1 MNNFNR
7 LRVYLAGTLLLVSTA
22 IAAATPVKSMIIF
35 GDSLSD
41 TGNTSHLLKSL
52 RQEESPSYL
61 VRPLKVFVI
70 NKMEEFADAYYVP
83 QMVLDAGI
91 DKVTQFFDVELA
103 PMLATII
110 GKIKR
115 APVVPG
121 EPYWQDHFSNGQV
134 WNEYLATMLNVT
146 REDTRHFSN
155 QAFGGSWTV
164 TYDYQL
170 TVWNLIRH
178 PIMTLKSLIVGKLIP
193 PSLGLTVQAHLIST
207 THFDKDAVYFIF
219 SGGNDYLNVL
229 AFGDNY
235 DTAVMSVYIDNVLD
249 SMNSAVQKL
258 TNAGAKHLVI
268 FGIPDVGLTPHFLYT
283 ADQNVL
289 SAAVLEHNKRLKT
302 RIELLQHDLPL
313 VDFLFIDVQP
323 MFEKVLSHP
332 SNYGFTNT
340 TEACIDVKLPMY
352 RGLENSP
359 FAHNLVLQ
367 YASVLQY
374 RNSHFAAGEKNYQM
388 CDQPDNYL
396 FWDETHPSTRTH
408 RVLAYEICLAM
419 QDHGYQ
425 ATCQDP
431 TVVA

>member
-1 MNNFNR
+1 MKNVTR
-7 LRVYLAGTLLLVSTA
+7 LRVCLAGLFFLISTTT
-22 IAAATPVKSMIIF
+22 IASTPVKSIVIF

-83 QMVLDAGI
+83 QMVLDSGI
-91 DKVTQFFDVELA
+91 SKVTEFFDVELA
-103 PMLATII
+103 PMLASII
-110 GKIKR
+110 GKIKK

-134 WNEYLATMLNVT
+134 WNEYLAPMLNVNY
-146 REDTRHFSN
+146 EETRHFSN

-193 PSLGLTVQAHLIST
+193 PSLGLTVQAHLLST
-207 THFDKDAVYFIF
+207 SHFDKDAVYFIF

-235 DTAVMSVYIDNVLD
+235 DTAVMSIYIDNVLD
-249 SMNSAVQKL
+249 SMSSAIQKL
-258 TNAGAKHLVI
+258 TKAGATHLVI
-268 FGIPDVGLTPHFLYT
+268 LGIPDVGLTPHFLYT

-289 SAAVLEHNKRLKT
+289 SAAVLEHNQRLKT
-302 RIELLQHDLPL
+302 RIETLRHDWPL

-323 MFEKVLSHP
+323 MFQRVIDHP
-332 SNYGFTNT
+332 SDYGFINT
-340 TEACIDVKLPMY
+340 TQACIDVKLPMY

-359 FAHNLVLQ
+359 FAHNLVLR

-374 RNSHFAAGEKNYQM
+374 RDSQFAPGENNYQM

-396 FWDETHPSTRTH
+396 FWDEIHPSTKTH
-408 RVLAYEICLAM
+408 HVLAYEICLAM
-419 QDHGYQ
+419 QAHGYQ
-425 ATCQDP
+425 TNCQDP

>member
-7 LRVYLAGTLLLVSTA
+7 LRVCLTGILFLTSSA
-22 IAAATPVKSMIIF
+22 IVASIPVRSMVIF

-61 VRPLKVFVI
+61 VRPLKVFFI
-70 NKMEEFADAYYVP
+70 NTMEAFAEAYYVP
-83 QMVLDAGI
+83 QLVLDAGI
-91 DKVTQFFDVELA
+91 AKVTEFFDVEFA
-103 PMLATII
+103 PMLASII
-110 GKIKR
+110 AEIKKV
-115 APVVPG
+115 PVVPG

-193 PSLGLTVQAHLIST
+193 PSLGLTVQAHLLST
-207 THFDKDAVYFIF
+207 SHFDKDAVYFIF

-235 DTAVMSVYIDNVLD
+235 DAAVMSVYIDNVLD
-249 SMNSAVQKL
+249 SMNISVQKL
-258 TNAGAKHLVI
+258 TKAGAKHLVI
-268 FGIPDVGLTPHFLYT
+268 FGIHDVGLTPHFLYT

-289 SAAVLEHNKRLKT
+289 SSAVLEHNKRLKA
-302 RIELLQHDLPL
+302 RIKTLQHHWPL

-332 SNYGFTNT
+332 SNYGVSNT
-340 TEACIDVKLPMY
+340 TEACIDLKLPMY
-352 RGLENSP
+352 RGFVKSP
-359 FAHNLVLQ
+359 FAHNLVLR

-374 RNSHFAAGEKNYQM
+374 RNSQFASDEKNYRM

-408 RVLAYEICLAM
+408 RVLAYEFCLAM

-431 TVVA
+431 TAVA

>member
-7 LRVYLAGTLLLVSTA
+7 LRVCLAGMLFLGSTA
-22 IAAATPVKSMIIF
+22 LAASTPVKSMIVF

-83 QMVLDAGI
+83 QIVLDTGI
-91 DKVTQFFDVELA
+91 GKVTEFFDVELA
-103 PMLATII
+103 PMLASII
-110 GKIKR
+110 GKIKK

-134 WNEYLATMLNVT
+134 WNEYLAPMLNINNEET
-146 REDTRHFSN
+146 KHFSN
-155 QAFGGSWTV
+155 EAFGGSWTV

-193 PSLGLTVQAHLIST
+193 PSLGLTVQAHLLAT
-207 THFDKDAVYFIF
+207 QHFDKDAVYFVF
-219 SGGNDYLNVL
+219 SGGNDYLNML

-249 SMNSAVQKL
+249 SMSSAVQKL
-258 TNAGAKHLVI
+258 TKAGAQHVVI
-268 FGIPDVGLTPHFLYT
+268 FGLPDVGLTPHFLYT
-283 ADQNVL
+283 QDQSVL
-289 SAAVLEHNKRLKT
+289 SSAVMEHNKRLKT
-302 RIELLQHDLPL
+302 RVETLSKDLPL
-313 VDFLFIDVQP
+313 VDFLFVDVQP
-323 MFEKVLSHP
+323 MLQKILNHP
-332 SNYGFTNT
+332 SDYGFTNT
-340 TEACIDVKLPMY
+340 TQACIDVKLPMY
-352 RGLENSP
+352 RGLGNSP

-374 RNSHFAAGEKNYQM
+374 RDSQFAPGETNYQM

-396 FWDETHPSTRTH
+396 FWDEIHPSTKTH
-408 RVLAYEICLAM
+408 RVLAYEICLVM
-419 QDHGYQ
+419 QAHGYQ
-425 ATCQDP
+425 ATCQVP
-431 TVVA
+431 TAVG